1 MRPGSP
7 AGSTQVQVCGNKAL
21 SLLMYVQESR
31 CREFYNIN
39 MVSSGPSSAPRHH
52 MDSECRESQSFHLL
66 LACPHGR
73 GCSHASYILQKG
85 YPALRRKMSPLAN
98 FDFFT
103 PLPKILF

>member
-39 MVSSGPSSAPRHH
+39 MVSSGPSSAPPTIWTPSAVNPSHSIFSLPVPMVGAVH
-52 MDSECRESQSFHLL
+52 MPATFCR
-66 LACPHGR
+66 R
-73 GCSHASYILQKG
+73 GIL
-85 YPALRRKMSPLAN
+85 P
-98 FDFFT
+98 
-103 PLPKILF
+103 